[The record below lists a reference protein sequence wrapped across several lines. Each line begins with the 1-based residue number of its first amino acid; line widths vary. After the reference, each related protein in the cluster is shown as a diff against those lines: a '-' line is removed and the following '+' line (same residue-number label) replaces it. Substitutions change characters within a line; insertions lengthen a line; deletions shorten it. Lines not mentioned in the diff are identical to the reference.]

1 MSFCIVSVNPSY
13 SLCIGTFQPNIQK
26 DNGIDA
32 EGYHTYLASINDNQT
47 YPIKYKISN
56 GAVIESISSETQS
69 PTLSIIVRE
78 VPQEGNLTIQ
88 LPTKLVG
95 LYSAGGYNVAEGVRC
110 AAIIGTSFPKPLE
123 SNLNFTTVEFPLM
136 NYGGVDEMIYIT
148 GNNHQPSTT
157 PEFPFTIPI
166 LLISVSLMIIF
177 YRMNFR
183 K

>member
-88 LPTKLVG
+88 LPTKLLG
-95 LYSAGGYNVAEGVRC
+95 LYSVGGYNVAEGARC
-110 AAIIGTSFPKPLE
+110 AAIIGKSFPIPIE

-136 NYGGVDEMIYIT
+136 NYGGVDEMIYIA
-148 GNNHQPSTT
+148 GNNHQPSIT

-166 LLISVSLMIIF
+166 LLISISLMIIF
-177 YRMNFR
+177 YRANIQ